1 MNGASRPLGDVLA
14 GFKTPQVFWGQGCAE
29 PTPLID
35 SFLDTVN
42 AAHPAAVFAGVSFH
56 PRLAT
61 PVDGLQVV
69 SYGALGVLRRAAA
82 KGALDVV
89 PCNYSN
95 LPRLFRERRL
105 PGDIALVQLSPPD
118 ANGNC
123 TLGIGVDYVAD
134 ALIHASHVIGEI
146 NVQMPTTRGG
156 PLVPLD
162 RLDAYIETDR
172 PLVEAPERAAN
183 QAEQAIAMH
192 VAELV
197 PDGATLQF
205 GVGPVPSE
213 VIRRL
218 TSHRNLGVH
227 SGQITDA
234 VLDLVASGA
243 LTGAQKERDQG
254 MIVTGTVIGSSAL
267 FDAVATLNVAFRPVS
282 YTHSPA
288 VLSHFRRLVSVNSA
302 VEVDLSGQVNAEVR
316 QGQYV
321 GGVGGQLDFTRAAS
335 QNGELSIIT
344 LRATEAGVSTIVPQL
359 TAAVVTSPRADVDA
373 VVTEHGVAWLRGQT
387 LRQRA
392 HALVAIADPSVR
404 DKLDQHAR
412 SI

>member
-1 MNGASRPLGDVLA
+1 VGSQPLGDVFA
-14 GFKTPQVFWGQGCAE
+14 AFDTPQVFWGQGCAE

-35 SFLDTVN
+35 AFLDTVSS
-42 AAHPAAVFAGVSFH
+42 ARPAAVFAGVSFH
-56 PRLAT
+56 PRLGS
-61 PVDGLQVV
+61 PVDGLRVV

-82 KGALDVV
+82 NGTLEVV

-105 PGDIALVQLSPPD
+105 PGDVALVQLSPPD
-118 ANGNC
+118 ENGNC
-123 TLGIGVDYVAD
+123 TLGIGVDYLAD
-134 ALIHASHVIGEI
+134 ALTHARHVIGEI
-146 NVQMPTTRGG
+146 NVQMPSTGGG
-156 PLVPLD
+156 PLVPLA

-183 QAEQAIAMH
+183 AAEQAIATH
-192 VAELV
+192 VAELI

-218 TSHRNLGVH
+218 ASHRNLGVH

-243 LTGAQKERDQG
+243 LTGAHKERDQG
-254 MIVTGTVIGSSAL
+254 VIVTGTAIGSAAL
-267 FDAVATLNVAFRPVS
+267 IEAIPTLNVAFRSVS
-282 YTHSPA
+282 YTHSAA
-288 VLSHFRRLVSVNSA
+288 VLSQFRRLVAVNSA
-302 VEVDLSGQVNAEVR
+302 IEVDLTGQVNAEVR

-344 LRATEAGVSTIVPQL
+344 LRATEAGMSTIVPQL

-392 HALVAIADPSVR
+392 FALAAIAEPSVR
-404 DKLDQHAR
+404 DNLHAHA
-412 SI
+412 STL